1 MFIRPHSSLKNHT
14 RFQTKIGKVYPHFQT
29 KRAQKPYP
37 LGRHIPQWLIWRSN
51 PPPPS
56 TGFQGAV
63 FTHVRHVLTRVVAL
77 SLLWCINNMAA
88 LTSCENDLYLL
99 ILWSKSNHITFKW
112 NVFGTLRAEVNFWG
126 VNKLTN
132 RLTSQANDFA
142 NTSSYVLA
150 AFCYRTT
157 CFSIFY
163 IMEFWNFAKFRVDST
178 IIITIHS
185 PDRSQRAF
193 AT

>member
-1 MFIRPHSSLKNHT
+1 M
-14 RFQTKIGKVYPHFQT
+14 
-29 KRAQKPYP
+29 KR
-37 LGRHIPQWLIWRSN
+37 IW
-51 PPPPS
+51 
-56 TGFQGAV
+56 
-63 FTHVRHVLTRVVAL
+63 
-77 SLLWCINNMAA
+77 
-88 LTSCENDLYLL
+88 Y
-99 ILWSKSNHITFKW
+99 
-112 NVFGTLRAEVNFWG
+112 LRAEDNFWG
-126 VNKLTN
+126 VNKLTK

-142 NTSSYVLA
+142 NTSSCVLA

>member
-1 MFIRPHSSLKNHT
+1 MAYK
-14 RFQTKIGKVYPHFQT
+14 KVYP
-29 KRAQKPYP
+29 P
-37 LGRHIPQWLIWRSN
+37 

-56 TGFQGAV
+56 TEFQGTV
-63 FTHVRHVLTRVVAL
+63 FTHVRHVLTRVVSL
-77 SLLWCINNMAA
+77 SLLWYINMAA

-126 VNKLTN
+126 VNKLTK

-163 IMEFWNFAKFRVDST
+163 IMEFWNFAKFRVDRT
-178 IIITIHS
+178 IIITSHS